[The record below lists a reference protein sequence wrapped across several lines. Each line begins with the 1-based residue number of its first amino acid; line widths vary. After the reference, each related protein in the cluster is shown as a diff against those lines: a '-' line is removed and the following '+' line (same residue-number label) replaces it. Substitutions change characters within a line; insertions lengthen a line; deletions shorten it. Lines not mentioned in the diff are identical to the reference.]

1 MRISTNLFSRN
12 FLSQIEQGQE
22 RLFWNNQRIASTK
35 RIQKPSD
42 DPIGTDTAMRTRTNI
57 DANNQYIENS
67 SNAVSWLNS
76 TELAVNNLFD
86 SLTNASELATYGA
99 SDTIGPDSRKAVANE
114 VNQLLEEF
122 VDNAN
127 SQAKG
132 KYIFGGFQTLDAPY
146 ITKEDVADQ
155 NFSGVTYNT
164 PINLTPPAKML
175 AGTALVTD
183 TAGTT
188 TYTEG
193 TDYTVDY
200 DTGTITI
207 LSTGSMTVPNNYLID
222 YKTQISDVKANTQGI
237 DGDILRQISESE
249 NIVINITGNEIFK
262 PSGGVDAFQALI
274 NLRDALYSNNTNGI
288 EAAMGQLDDA
298 RESVR
303 TSLETVGSRLER
315 LNSHIPRLEE
325 SQLTRRA
332 DLSRVEDT
340 DMAYESMELQKNQ
353 IALQAAL
360 QTGVNIMQL
369 SIVNFL
375 K

>member
-1 MRISTNLFSRN
+1 MRISTSLLSRN
-12 FLSQIEQGQE
+12 ILARIEQGQE
-22 RLFWNNQRIASTK
+22 RLFWNNERISSTK

-42 DPIGTDTAMRTRTNI
+42 DPIGTDTAMKTRTNI
-57 DANNQYIENS
+57 NANDQYIENS
-67 SNAVSWLNS
+67 NNALSWLNA
-76 TELAVNNLFD
+76 TELSANNLLD
-86 SLTNASELATYGA
+86 SLTNASVLATYGA
-99 SDTIGPDSRKAVANE
+99 TDTIGADSRKAVGNE

-127 SQAKG
+127 SQTKG

-146 ITKEDVADQ
+146 ETEEDVADQ
-155 NFSGVTYNT
+155 NVSGATYNT

-200 DTGTITI
+200 DTGTLTI

-222 YKTQISDVKANTQGI
+222 YKTQISEVNANNKGI
-237 DGDILRQISESE
+237 DGNILRQISESE
-249 NIVINITGNEIFK
+249 NITINTTGNEIFK
-262 PSGGVDAFQALI
+262 STRGVDAFQALI
-274 NLRDALYSNNTNGI
+274 NLRDALYSDNTSGI
-288 EAAMGQLDDA
+288 ETAMSQLEDA
-298 RESVR
+298 TKTVR
-303 TSLETVGSRLER
+303 TAIETIGSRLER
-315 LNSHIPRLEE
+315 LNSHIPQLEE
-325 SQLTRRA
+325 SQISRKA

-360 QTGVNIMQL
+360 QTGTSIMQL